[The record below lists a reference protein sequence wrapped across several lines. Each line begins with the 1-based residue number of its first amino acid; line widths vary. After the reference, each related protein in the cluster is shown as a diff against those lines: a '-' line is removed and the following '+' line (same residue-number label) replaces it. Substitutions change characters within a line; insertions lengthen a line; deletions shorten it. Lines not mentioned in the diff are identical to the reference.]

1 MKRFL
6 VGKRISLH
14 GLTPENLEVNSPY
27 YNWLEDMSLD
37 IYTERSYFPNNLQ
50 RMKSYYEESC
60 KNQSLILLGIFDNAS
75 GKHIGNVSFQEIS
88 WIARRT
94 SIAYLLGDNSFAGKG
109 IITDAV
115 MMMMY
120 YGFNKLNFQRIF
132 AGVSDLH
139 EASKKVCIKAGL
151 KEEGRLRNDLYRN
164 GEYSDSIFYGALYDE
179 WMKEKG
185 KEALALFE
193 ISPTY

>member
-6 VGKRISLH
+6 VGNRISIH
-14 GLTPENLEVNSPY
+14 GLTPENMEVNSPY

-37 IYTERSYFPNNLQ
+37 IYTERSYFPNSAQ
-50 RMKSYYEESC
+50 RMKAYYEESC
-60 KNQSLILLGIFDNAS
+60 KNQGLILLGVFDNETD
-75 GKHIGNVSFQEIS
+75 KHIGNVSFQEIS
-88 WIARRT
+88 WIARRA
-94 SIAYLLGDNSFAGKG
+94 SIAYLLGDNNYAGKG
-109 IITDAV
+109 IMTEAV

-139 EASKKVCIKAGL
+139 IASKQVCIKAGL
-151 KEEGRLRNDLYRN
+151 KEEGRLRNDLFRN
-164 GEYSDSIFYGALYDE
+164 GEFTDSIFYGALYDE

-185 KEALALFE
+185 KDALKLFAVN
-193 ISPTY
+193 PTY